1 MKAVSL
7 RTAALATL
15 SCTVLS
21 LAGCK
26 QHEAE
31 KKPLPPQA
39 VTVAKVRMQ
48 RIAGGLVASGRLVPR
63 EEMAVSADLT
73 GYRIARVLV
82 EEGALVAAG
91 QPLAEL
97 DDSLLVSQ
105 IAQLRATLAQQD
117 VALEQARQEA
127 RRVDGLENQGVL
139 SNEAIA
145 GRKFAVRNSAAA
157 RAATQAQL
165 KDLLVRQAHMT
176 IRAPA
181 AGLILQRNAR
191 PGETSSTGTALFTMA
206 RDSLLEL
213 YAELP
218 EVEAAAVNLGDPAQ
232 VTLPSGRKLN
242 GKVRLIGERVDMNTG
257 LVIARIAL
265 PVDAELR
272 QGGFAKAAF
281 VKPVT
286 VLALPETAVRYD
298 ADGASVMELDG
309 NARVHR
315 RSVQTGRH
323 AGGFVEL
330 RSGPGEG
337 VRVAVK
343 GAAFT
348 LDGDKVR
355 IAGVSE

>member
-1 MKAVSL
+1 MKSSIFRLAAIAAV
-7 RTAALATL
+7 AGAMP
-15 SCTVLS
+15 

-26 QHEAE
+26 QHDAE

-39 VTVAKVRMQ
+39 VTIARVRMQ
-48 RIAGGLVASGRLVPR
+48 QMVGGLTASGRLVPR

-82 EEGALVAAG
+82 EEGAVVRAG

-97 DDSLLVSQ
+97 DDSLQVSQ

-127 RRVDGLENQGVL
+127 GRVNGLENQGVL

-145 GRKFAVRNSAAA
+145 SRKFAARNSAAA

-165 KDLLVRQAHMT
+165 KDLLVRQAHMV

-181 AGLILQRNAR
+181 AGLVLERTAR

-218 EVEAAAVNLGDPAQ
+218 EVQAATIKLGDPAQ
-232 VTLPSGRKLN
+232 VVLASGRKLD
-242 GKVRLIGERVDMNTG
+242 GKVRLIGERVDTNTG

-265 PVDAELR
+265 PVDPELR
-272 QGGFAKAAF
+272 QGGFAKATF
-281 VKPVT
+281 VRPVT
-286 VLALPETAVRYD
+286 VAALPESAVRYD
-298 ADGASVMELDG
+298 ADGASVMELDKDV
-309 NARVHR
+309 RVHR
-315 RSVQTGRH
+315 RTIQTGRH
-323 AGGFVEL
+323 ADGFVEL
-330 RSGPGEG
+330 RSGPAEG
-337 VRVAVK
+337 AQVAVK

-355 IAGVSE
+355 IVGEAK